1 MPAQCPLLGS
11 AGRWR
16 MAAERCRHVYYWRCA
31 AVLYEPLAMRAQR
44 CAGGGVAIG
53 WPSLHTC
60 LDECRPGAPEHS
72 PSCPRGSKCPCSF
85 PAAPW

>member
-16 MAAERCRHVYYWRCA
+16 VAAVRCRHVYYWRCA

-44 CAGGGVAIG
+44 CAGGGSGDRVALLAHQLG
-53 WPSLHTC
+53 
-60 LDECRPGAPEHS
+60 
-72 PSCPRGSKCPCSF
+72 
-85 PAAPW
+85 